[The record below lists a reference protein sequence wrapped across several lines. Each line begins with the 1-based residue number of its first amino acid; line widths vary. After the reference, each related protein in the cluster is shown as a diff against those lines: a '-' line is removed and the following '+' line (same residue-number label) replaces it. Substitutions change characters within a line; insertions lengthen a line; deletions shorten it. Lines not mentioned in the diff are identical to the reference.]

1 MEKNIISRE
10 SCKKDLAHLVKAD
23 LFSELILFGVVAVFC
38 VPCIIG
44 VIFLFKYVSILASV
58 LILACAAPLALFIYK
73 LIKNIIAVRLV
84 KKDGFTIIKDTVCRL
99 SKGEP
104 AGHRHTANVIY
115 FTKYGRFVSE
125 QSVFDL
131 TSLHDEFYLV
141 VLNDKK
147 KEIKFAYHAMMYDCK
162 ELDQAR

>member
-1 MEKNIISRE
+1 MEKNVISRE
-10 SCKKDLAHLVKAD
+10 SCKKDLAHLVRAD
-23 LFSELILFGVVAVFC
+23 LFSELILLGVVAVFC

-44 VIFLFKYVSILASV
+44 VIFLFKYVPILAIV

-84 KKDGFTIIKDTVCRL
+84 KKDGFSIIKDTVCRL
-99 SKGEP
+99 SKGE
-104 AGHRHTANVIY
+104 GGGRHASVDAIY
-115 FTKYGRFVSE
+115 FTKHGRFVPE
-125 QSVFDL
+125 QSVFDI

-147 KEIKFAYHAMMYDCK
+147 KEIKFAYHTMMCDCK
-162 ELDQAR
+162 ELDQER